1 MGLCSHT
8 VLTLQNTWRHEG
20 RQIRSTTIARRRSH
34 GLEST
39 RSDLQHVREIEVK
52 WPRSEGYAIAT
63 WYLQKRPIFR
73 REAIIKSSDGWR
85 RTLPMIVV
93 YGIRL
98 IPIVRSP
105 ETRSNGADKAWKNPR
120 SRSDRAAIAAR
131 SSRNH
136 SIFVGESSLVDR
148 QAIDEGTGPRSWP
161 DRGPIVARS
170 WRKLW

>member
-1 MGLCSHT
+1 M
-8 VLTLQNTWRHEG
+8 VLTLQDTWRHDG
-20 RQIRSTTIARRRSH
+20 RQIRSTTIARCRSR

-39 RSDLQHVREIEVK
+39 RSNLQHVREIEVK

-73 REAIIKSSDGWR
+73 REAINKSSDGWR

-105 ETRSNGADKAWKNPR
+105 ETISDDADKAWENPR
-120 SRSDRAAIAAR
+120 SRSDRAPI
-131 SSRNH
+131 
-136 SIFVGESSLVDR
+136 E
-148 QAIDEGTGPRSWP
+148 PRS
-161 DRGPIVARS
+161 RHHRAAITVLSLGSR
-170 WRKLW
+170 L